1 MNLNNPRH
9 RKILLLLML
18 GSFLGLCCLSMSI
31 FAQDLGIVGATYPIA
46 ETDFVTMAQQKI
58 QEKLNHDDIQGW
70 QIQQQEAIRVAAD
83 RPVPVEGLGPTIQAR
98 QWFWDPSFVI
108 PYDVR
113 SANHAIVIKAGTRF
127 NPLEKHRLKNDL
139 IFFNGD
145 NPEQVAWAQKQNEA
159 LKGRVLLILVNG
171 SLHEVQS
178 HFPQKH
184 VYFDQGGKLTQ
195 KLQITQIP
203 AIVTQVGSQLEI
215 SEVKP

>member
-9 RKILLLLML
+9 RKILLLFML
-18 GSFLGLCCLSMSI
+18 GSFLGMCCLSI
-31 FAQDLGIVGATYPIA
+31 FAKDLGVAGTTYLIA

-58 QEKLNHDDIQGW
+58 QKKLGDGSLQGW

-83 RPVPVEGLGPTIQAR
+83 RPIPVEGLRPTIQAR
-98 QWFWDPSFVI
+98 QWVWDPSIVI

-113 SANHAIVIKAGTRF
+113 SANGVIVIKAGSRF
-127 NPLEKHRLKNDL
+127 NPLEKTRLKNAL
-139 IFFNGD
+139 VFLNGD
-145 NPEQVAWAQKQNEA
+145 DPEQVSWAQKQNQA

-184 VYFDQGGKLTQ
+184 VYFDQNGRLTQ

-215 SEVKP
+215 NEVKP

>member
-9 RKILLLLML
+9 RKVLFLLVL
-18 GSFLGLCCLSMSI
+18 GSFLSVCCLSI
-31 FAQDLGIVGATYPIA
+31 FAKNLGVVGVTYPIA

-58 QEKLNHDDIQGW
+58 REKLGSDGVSGW
-70 QIQQQEAIRVAAD
+70 QIQQQEAVRVAAD
-83 RPVPVEGLGPTIQAR
+83 RPVSVEGLRPTIQAR
-98 QWFWDPSFVI
+98 QWFWDPSIVI
-108 PYDVR
+108 PHDVR
-113 SANHAIVIKAGTRF
+113 SANGVMVVKAGTRF
-127 NPLEKHRLKNDL
+127 NPLEKNTLKNDL
-139 IFFNGD
+139 VFFNGD
-145 NPEQVAWAQKQNEA
+145 DPEQVSWAQKQNQA

-171 SLHEVQS
+171 SLHEAQS

-184 VYFDQGGKLTQ
+184 VYFDQGGQLTQ

>member
-1 MNLNNPRH
+1 MNLNNHRH
-9 RKILLLLML
+9 RKILLVLML
-18 GSFLGLCCLSMSI
+18 GSFLGVCCLSI
-31 FAQDLGIVGATYPIA
+31 FAKDLGVVGSTYPIA

-58 QEKLNHDDIQGW
+58 REQLGSDGLSGW

-83 RPVPVEGLGPTIQAR
+83 HPVPVEGLRPTIQSHR
-98 QWFWDPSFVI
+98 RFWDPSIVI

-113 SANHAIVIKAGTRF
+113 SANGAIVVKAGTRF
-127 NPLEKHRLKNDL
+127 NPLEKNSLKNAL

-145 NPEQVAWAQKQNEA
+145 DPEQVSWAQKQNQA

-171 SLHEVQS
+171 SLSQVQS

-184 VYFDQGGKLTQ
+184 VYFDQGGRLTQ

>member
-9 RKILLLLML
+9 RKVLLLLVL
-18 GSFLGLCCLSMSI
+18 GSFLSVCCLSI
-31 FAQDLGIVGATYPIA
+31 FAKDLGVVGMTYPIA

-58 QEKLNHDDIQGW
+58 QEKLGSDGLSGW
-70 QIQQQEAIRVAAD
+70 QIQQQESVRVAAD
-83 RPVPVEGLGPTIQAR
+83 RPSPVEGLRPTIEAR
-98 QWFWDPSFVI
+98 QWFWDPSIVI
-108 PYDVR
+108 PHDVR
-113 SANHAIVIKAGTRF
+113 SANGAMVVKAGTRF
-127 NPLEKHRLKNDL
+127 NPLEKTSLKNAL
-139 IFFNGD
+139 VFLSGD
-145 NPEQVAWAQKQNEA
+145 DPKQVSWAQKQNQA

-171 SLHEVQS
+171 SLSEIQS

-184 VYFDQGGKLTQ
+184 VYFDQGGQLTQ

>member
-9 RKILLLLML
+9 RKILLLWVL
-18 GSFLGLCCLSMSI
+18 GGFLGICCLSISI
-31 FAQDLGIVGATYPIA
+31 FAQDLGVVGVTYPIA

-58 QEKLNHDDIQGW
+58 QKKLDDGSLQGW
-70 QIQQQEAIRVAAD
+70 QLQQQESVRVAAD
-83 RPVPVEGLGPTIQAR
+83 RPAPVGGLRSTIQAR
-98 QWFWDPSFVI
+98 RWFWDPSIVI
-108 PYDVR
+108 PHDVR
-113 SANHAIVIKAGTRF
+113 SANGSIVVRASARF
-127 NPLEKHRLKNDL
+127 NPLEKNSLKNAL

-145 NPEQVAWAQKQNEA
+145 DPEQVTWAQKQNQA
-159 LKGRVLLILVNG
+159 LKGQALLILVNG
-171 SLHEVQS
+171 SMSQVQS

-184 VYFDQGGKLTQ
+184 VYFDQDGRLTQ